1 MRYHRLVRHH
11 KPVRYHLLCRSV
23 LLAAVV
29 VTVITAAAACSRSN
43 LPKIDPALGGETTRS
58 ETSRNAFALPAP
70 ALSNQERRIF
80 EVGDSFF
87 TQNWVSAPAST
98 EGRDGLGPTFNAF
111 ACSSCHL
118 HDGRGAPPNERGTP
132 PEEPNQLGLLL
143 RLSIPGT
150 APNGGPNPHPNYGG
164 QLQVRALPG
173 VPAEGQMDLSYE
185 YLAGAYGDGEPFEL
199 RLPTFGVTELA
210 FGSLGDDVLISPRL
224 APQIVGMGLLE
235 AVPAEVILA
244 AADPNDS
251 DGDGISGRANQVT
264 DSQGNAALGRFGWK
278 AGRASVE
285 EQVAAAFAGDI
296 GITSALFPSE
306 NCPAV
311 QIDCGQAPN
320 GGSPE
325 ITDSR
330 LASVVLYARTLAVPA
345 LRDPEDTEVRRGFS
359 LFSEFGCASCHTS
372 TLETGASDIAALA
385 NQTIHPFTD
394 LLLHDMG
401 EGLADGRPEF
411 AANGQEWRTPPLWG
425 LGLIEEVN
433 GRRFLLH
440 DGRARTPA
448 EAILWH
454 GGEAAQS
461 AELFREASAADR
473 AALLKFLESL

>member
-1 MRYHRLVRHH
+1 MNRRLQ
-11 KPVRYHLLCRSV
+11 CRFGV
-23 LLAAVV
+23 AAAVV
-29 VTVITAAAACSRSN
+29 VLLVATAAACGGPD
-43 LPKIDPALGGETTRS
+43 LPEIDPALGGETTRW

-132 PEEPNQLGLLL
+132 PDEPNQLGLLL
-143 RLSIPGT
+143 RLSVPGT
-150 APNGGPNPHPNYGG
+150 GPDGGPNPHPNYGG

-173 VPAEGQMDLSYE
+173 IPAEGQMDLSYE
-185 YLAGAYGDGEPFEL
+185 YIAGTYSDGEPYEL
-199 RLPTFGVTELA
+199 RLPTFGITEPA
-210 FGSLGDDVLISPRL
+210 FGPLGDDLLISPRL

-235 AVPAEVILA
+235 AVPAETILD
-244 AADPNDS
+244 AADPTDS
-251 DGDGISGRANQVT
+251 DGDNVSGRANQVT

-296 GITSALFPSE
+296 GITSALFPDE

-311 QIDCGQAPN
+311 QSACRVAPN

-330 LASVVLYARTLAVPA
+330 LGSVVLYARTLAVPA
-345 LRDPEDTEVRRGFS
+345 LRDPEDTEVRRGFA
-359 LFSEFGCASCHTS
+359 LFSEFGCTSCHTP
-372 TLETGASDIAALA
+372 TLETGPSDVEALA

-411 AANGQEWRTPPLWG
+411 SADGREWRTPPLWG

-433 GRRFLLH
+433 GARFLLH

-454 GGEAAQS
+454 GGEAEQS
-461 AELFREASAADR
+461 AKMFRQASAEDR
-473 AALLKFLESL
+473 AALLRFLESL